1 MPVCPR
7 CTHPA
12 EQALAICTQRGATVP
27 AEAGGRAPVSL
38 VKILF
43 VVLLDGLL
51 AIFLVLPLE
60 YTQEVGRLG
69 R

>member
-12 EQALAICTQRGATVP
+12 ERALAICTQCGATVP
-27 AEAGGRAPVSL
+27 AEAEGRAPVSL

-51 AIFLVLPLE
+51 SILLVLALE
-60 YTQEVGRLG
+60 YTQEAGLLG
-69 R
+69 Q